1 MFMPHV
7 KGEFWHEKFRIG
19 RVLFPLEFYN
29 QILII
34 KRGRSFI
41 WKFELE
47 FFILRGF
54 EDRSDL
60 GVLKPRDDAIG
71 SSEVMYSKWVWNY

>member
-1 MFMPHV
+1 M
-7 KGEFWHEKFRIG
+7 
-19 RVLFPLEFYN
+19 EFYN

-47 FFILRGF
+47 FFILREF

-60 GVLKPRDDAIG
+60 EVLMPRDDAIG
-71 SSEVMYSKWVWNY
+71 SSEVMYSKWVRNY

>member
-1 MFMPHV
+1 M
-7 KGEFWHEKFRIG
+7 
-19 RVLFPLEFYN
+19 EFYN
-29 QILII
+29 QISII

-60 GVLKPRDDAIG
+60 EVLKPRDDAIG
-71 SSEVMYSKWVWNY
+71 SSEVMYSKWVWFIEDFWGVFLCATFG

>member
-7 KGEFWHEKFRIG
+7 KGEFWHEKFRIEH
-19 RVLFPLEFYN
+19 VLFPLEFYN
-29 QILII
+29 QISII

-60 GVLKPRDDAIG
+60 EVLKPTR
-71 SSEVMYSKWVWNY
+71 